1 MVRSTFRM
9 AVAAMVVLLV
19 GLAPA
24 IVAADQRTAGKREDV
39 ARSVVVER
47 VRMVDNVFRPRSLTV
62 AAGTRVRWVNRG
74 IAVHSTTS
82 NSGIWDSGLLD
93 PGEAYG
99 RVFRKAGTFK
109 YHCSVHPTVMKGVI
123 TVT

>member
-1 MVRSTFRM
+1 VVRSTLRFV
-9 AVAAMVVLLV
+9 VASLVVVAV

-24 IVAADQRTAGKREDV
+24 VVAADKRTAGKRD
-39 ARSVVVER
+39 AASSVVVER
-47 VRMVDNVFRPRSLTV
+47 VRMVDNAFRPRSLTV

-74 IAVHSTTS
+74 VAVHSTTS

-109 YHCSVHPTVMKGVI
+109 YHCSAHPTVMKGVI